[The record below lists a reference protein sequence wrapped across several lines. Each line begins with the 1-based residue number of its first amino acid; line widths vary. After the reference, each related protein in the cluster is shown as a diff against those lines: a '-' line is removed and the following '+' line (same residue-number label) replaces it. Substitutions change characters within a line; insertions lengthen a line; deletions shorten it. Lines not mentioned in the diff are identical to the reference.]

1 MYHTIQKEVIM
12 SSKEYDYVVTVT
24 EDNFFMSDSLT
35 DRLPEK
41 FFESHEDE
49 DSNETKLG
57 ENVET
62 QVHLNLNEEDH
73 VGKLVSFEV
82 QSSQTVLCFEIKKTS
97 GLQFISGKR
106 FESVTIRH
114 GEIDLW
120 SSEDVPKLKD
130 TVSVDLNGQ
139 DALVTLTVRKIA
151 YTERHK

>member
-1 MYHTIQKEVIM
+1 M
-12 SSKEYDYVVTVT
+12 SSKEHDYTVTVT
-24 EDNFFMSDSLT
+24 EDNFFISDSLS

-41 FFESHEDE
+41 FFNDGDQEDGS
-49 DSNETKLG
+49 DLKLG

-62 QVHLNLNEEDH
+62 QIHLSLKEESH

-106 FESVTIRH
+106 FENVTIRH

-151 YTERHK
+151 YTEKT